1 VPDRVLGGVLVG
13 LVAALLAL
21 LECFYVNLRIGATP
35 VPLAQVVA
43 ALANLAL
50 PFVMYRV
57 TGRRGLAVIPGLIWI
72 VIALI
77 LAARGPG
84 GDVVVPGNWQGIL
97 LLLAGAGAAV
107 ISIVVLIQP
116 MGRTSTASPAV
127 SRAGASQTATRPS
140 PRGKP
145 AKGQPGKSAKR

>member
-1 VPDRVLGGVLVG
+1 MLGGVLVG

-43 ALANLAL
+43 AVANLGL

-57 TGRRGLAVIPGLIWI
+57 TGLRGLAVVPGLIWI

-107 ISIVVLIQP
+107 IAIVVLIQP
-116 MGRTSTASPAV
+116 AGRIRASASPSATPAAP
-127 SRAGASQTATRPS
+127 STTAPRAKN
-140 PRGKP
+140 PRR
-145 AKGQPGKSAKR
+145 S

>member
-1 VPDRVLGGVLVG
+1 MLGGVLVG

-57 TGRRGLAVIPGLIWI
+57 TGRRGLSIVPGVIWI

-116 MGRTSTASPAV
+116 MGRTSTASAASPAA
-127 SRAGASQTATRPS
+127 STAGASQSATRPS